1 MLSNRIA
8 AALFGA
14 GALLVTGLAAAPANA
29 APIAAGS
36 VPATTGQIEQV
47 QYYGRPYYGPRR
59 YYGRPVYRP
68 RCFFVDRRVWNGWR
82 WVEQCYHTGPRY
94 YAPLRFYHHHHRHHR
109 WHHRH
114 HHHRHHHHHHRR
126 HHHHW

>member
-1 MLSNRIA
+1 MRRLMFA
-8 AALFGA
+8 AALA
-14 GALLVTGLAAAPANA
+14 LTGALAGGSAQALPGAVQPGLASQSGLVEN
-29 APIAAGS
+29 
-36 VPATTGQIEQV
+36 VRMV
-47 QYYGRPYYGPRR
+47 CRP
-59 YYGRPVYRP
+59 
-68 RCFFVDRRVWNGWR
+68 VWNGWR

-94 YAPLRFYHHHHRHHR
+94 YAPPRFYHHHHRHHR